1 MTQLRDVVETWM
13 AVRATSA
20 RGGKVERLAS
30 LLRGLEPSE
39 TAAAVAWLSGEL
51 TQRQIGVGWAALR
64 DRPLPAAEPSL
75 EIDEIEATFTR
86 IGGLSGQGSQAA
98 RRAAVADLLARATED
113 EQQFLIALL
122 LGDIGQGALAGVMT
136 DAVAKAADVPRADVR
151 RALMLR
157 GDLGAVAATALADGV
172 AGLRAI
178 TLELLRPVQP
188 MLASPGEDLEG
199 ALARISPA
207 AVEFKLDGIRV
218 QVHRSGDEVRVFTR
232 TLDDITGRVPEVVAA
247 ARALEVESAVLD
259 GEAIALRADGRP
271 EPFQVTASGL
281 GSGRLTA
288 LFFDVLHAG
297 GEDLID
303 RPGSERFAALADLVP
318 EPERIPR
325 VVAPDSDA
333 ASAMLDQAL
342 AMGHEGVMVKSLEA
356 PYAAGRRGAGW
367 LKVKPRHTLDL
378 VVLAVEWGHG
388 RRRGRL
394 SNLHLGAREPDGP
407 GFVML
412 GKTFKGLTD
421 AMLAWQTE
429 HLLSLE
435 VAREGH
441 VVHVRPELVVEVAFD
456 GVQASTRYPGGVALR
471 FARVLRHRP
480 DKPAAEA
487 DTLDAVLAI
496 HARLKTSICSARRL
510 PGMLELFALDDAAKA
525 TLALIGVFGVV
536 FPALVT
542 GLIIFAAA
550 QAAAERQENIA
561 RRARRGD

>member
-20 RGGKVERLAS
+20 RGGKVERLAA
-30 LLRGLEPSE
+30 LLRGLAPSE

-64 DRPLPAAEPSL
+64 DRPLPASEPSL
-75 EIDEIEATFTR
+75 EIDEIEAAFTR

-122 LGDIGQGALAGVMT
+122 
-136 DAVAKAADVPRADVR
+136 
-151 RALMLR
+151 R
-157 GDLGAVAATALADGV
+157 GDLGAVAAAAIADGV

-333 ASAMLDQAL
+333 ASAMLDQAM

-487 DTLDAVLAI
+487 DTLDAVLAV
-496 HARLKTSICSARRL
+496 HTASR
-510 PGMLELFALDDAAKA
+510 
-525 TLALIGVFGVV
+525 
-536 FPALVT
+536 
-542 GLIIFAAA
+542 
-550 QAAAERQENIA
+550 
-561 RRARRGD
+561 